1 MLCGF
6 CICRSNWSDVLRAQT
21 VQFSWMRFYLYKTKS
36 QQQSPEA
43 ALPNKSVGVTQQRG
57 KPFQRCITLPT
68 LPHVTPERFVFLP
81 GIKLRMFHLLGEC
94 VNHYWSLSLL
104 QSKNLT
110 NKAVSNSSS
119 PPTHQPC
126 CSNNTNVCFPATFNL
141 NLNLLSQWENI
152 YCKLYITFINWQYSY
167 SSKGSGV
174 VSNSLKLNRKLT
186 LSSPPRLST
195 QKVDLGSDVMP
206 YASHLET
213 KRKRAT
219 VIPVS
224 LFLFLYLRF
233 LHISFLSPLSHIYLW
248 LYTSNNLSQTEVG
261 FQTFNVF
268 HGNMCI

>member
-110 NKAVSNSSS
+110 SKAVSNSSFS

-195 QKVDLGSDVMP
+195 QKVDLGSDVMHMKKET
-206 YASHLET
+206 SHCDSCITLFISVSSIL
-213 KRKRAT
+213 AHIFSLSSVSYLSL
-219 VIPVS
+219 VIHLKQS
-224 LFLFLYLRF
+224 LADWSGF
-233 LHISFLSPLSHIYLW
+233 
-248 LYTSNNLSQTEVG
+248 SN
-261 FQTFNVF
+261 F
-268 HGNMCI
+268 